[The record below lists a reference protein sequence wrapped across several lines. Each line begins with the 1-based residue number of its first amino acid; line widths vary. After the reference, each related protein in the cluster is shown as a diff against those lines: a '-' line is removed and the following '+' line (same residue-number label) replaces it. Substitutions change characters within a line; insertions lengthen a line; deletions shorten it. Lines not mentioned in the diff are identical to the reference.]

1 MTSPMSQ
8 AETTQ
13 RQEFAAMLVW
23 QFARPAKE
31 ACRVASRRRIADL
44 LAFYEVWELARAVTA
59 GRVPIDIDLKP
70 EQPQLECMG
79 HV

>member
-1 MTSPMSQ
+1 MSP

-13 RQEFAAMLVW
+13 RQEFAAMLVR
-23 QFARPAKE
+23 QFARPA
-31 ACRVASRRRIADL
+31 ADAYRRPASRRRVADYMTY
-44 LAFYEVWELARAVTA
+44 YEVWELARAVTA

-70 EQPQLECMG
+70 EHRQPEQAS

>member
-1 MTSPMSQ
+1 
-8 AETTQ
+8 
-13 RQEFAAMLVW
+13 MLVW

-31 ACRVASRRRIADL
+31 ACRAASRRRIADL

-70 EQPQLECMG
+70 EHRS